1 MSDAAMTVRRG
12 GPGKRRVRNFLLDRN
27 FQLKYAGYLVAI
39 AMVLSVS
46 LGAVLWRTGA
56 TVVAQSRENV
66 RRGEQI
72 VALGNE
78 VVSESRKVSAVV
90 RMNIVKDPD
99 YRDNPDLLA
108 AFNADAESQD
118 ARLASQ
124 QGQLEQQRIELA
136 EQSERL
142 ASSQRRMLWTLV
154 VVLLVLVLA
163 IGAAGIVVTHKVAG
177 PIFKMKRQLGDVA
190 EGSLRL
196 PAGLR
201 KGDELVE
208 FHEAFREMVVHLRE
222 DRERQI
228 AVLDAALAELPEGTG
243 GPRLE
248 GLRELRADLERSLDP
263 R

>member
-1 MSDAAMTVRRG
+1 MSDAAMTVRG
-12 GPGKRRVRNFLLDRN
+12 GGQGKRQMRNFLLDRN

-39 AMVLSVS
+39 TLVLSAS
-46 LGAVLWRTGA
+46 LGAVLWRTGE

-72 VALGNE
+72 VALGKE
-78 VVSESRKVSAVV
+78 VVGESRKVSAVV
-90 RMNIVKDPD
+90 RMNIVKDPV
-99 YRDNPDLLA
+99 YQDNPDLLA

-118 ARLASQ
+118 ARLDAQ
-124 QGQLEQQRIELA
+124 QTQLEQQRVELA
-136 EQSERL
+136 AQSERL
-142 ASSQRRMLWTLV
+142 ASSQQRMLWTLV

-190 EGSLRL
+190 SGSLRL

-208 FHEAFREMVVHLRE
+208 FHEAFRDMVVHLRE
-222 DRERQI
+222 ERQKQL
-228 AVLDAALAELPEGTG
+228 AVLDATLAELDSGSDG
-243 GPRLE
+243 DRLRA
-248 GLRELRADLERSLDP
+248 LRELRADLGRSLEA
-263 R
+263 